1 MFDCRLAIADW
12 PKNEI
17 RNSRAGG
24 RISIFQ
30 FRVSALRVN
39 RQARESRAG
48 KRVDGSQALKPAE
61 VAVSGDELRNS
72 VLEAESNDVSV
83 VNQISDCA
91 CLAKGLVE
99 DRSVSF
105 RFGEQKE
112 RRRGQ
117 YLFQILQSNV
127 QRNRRMKDSGM
138 SDNSEELVDAGP
150 GNRPGQRPFRQPLEE
165 LERGAVALA
174 RLNFSMDED
183 VRVDGLHGLAPI
195 HEIEQGV
202 TVQQVHTGL
211 FSRLPAPKAQLV
223 GFRRAGGQGAPK
235 KVVRH
240 RLQGAALCG
249 GFPLQLAEKL
259 IVNRQS
265 GSSHMQKH
273 MVSASK
279 CQPGMIVDLRLPIV
293 DSLARTET
301 RNWKIETR
309 GSAADSR
316 VSKFV
321 SRSIANRQSKIGN

>member
-1 MFDCRLAIADW
+1 MIADCRLAVSGW
-12 PKNEI
+12 PKSESRI
-17 RNSRAGG
+17 SRAGG

-39 RQARESRAG
+39 RPSRDLRTG
-48 KRVDGSQALKPAE
+48 ERVDGSQALKPAE
-61 VAVSGDELRNS
+61 VAVPGDELRNS
-72 VLEAESNDVSV
+72 MLKAESNDVSV

-150 GNRPGQRPFRQPLEE
+150 GNRPGQRPFRQSLEE
-165 LERGAVALA
+165 LKRGAVALA

-202 TVQQVHTGL
+202 TVQQVDPGL
-211 FSRLPAPKAQLV
+211 FRRLPAPKAQLV
-223 GFRRAGGQGAPK
+223 GFRRARRQGAPK
-235 KVVRH
+235 KVVGH
-240 RLQGAALCG
+240 RLQGTAFFG
-249 GFPLQLAEKL
+249 GLFLQLAEKL
-259 IVNRQS
+259 IVNRQG

-273 MVSASK
+273 IASASR
-279 CQPGMIVDLRLPIV
+279 CQGAVT
-293 DSLARTET
+293 S
-301 RNWKIETR
+301 
-309 GSAADSR
+309 G
-316 VSKFV
+316 
-321 SRSIANRQSKIGN
+321 